1 MALLEPRAN
10 PSRVM
15 QWAAPL
21 IAIVLMLLVGA
32 VLFASLHVSP
42 LKAFYVFFIEPLE
55 TSNGWSELVL
65 KASPLILIAE
75 GLALGFRAR
84 IYNIGAEGQ
93 LLMGAICASGV
104 AIYSHGSEAGW
115 VLPAMVI
122 AGAIGGAIWGAIP
135 AWLKTHFNAEETL
148 TTLMLTYIATLFL
161 SWLVSV
167 PWRDPDGSNFP
178 QSIMFGDSALFTLL
192 FDGLRINTSVFI
204 TIAAVLIFWVFV
216 SRSYTAFQIAVG
228 GQAPAAARYAGF
240 SSRKTVWLSLVISG
254 LTAGIA
260 GAGEVAGP
268 VGQLTLSMS
277 PGYGYAAIIVAWVGR
292 LHPLGIV
299 LSGFLMA
306 MIYIGGDAGQVSLQL
321 PSAITGLFQGMLLFF
336 LLGADA
342 FVNYRLKR
350 RKPRAHLESHTAAA
364 PKAAPEA
371 AT

>member
-1 MALLEPRAN
+1 MPLLEPRAN
-10 PSRVM
+10 PSVVM
-15 QWAAPL
+15 QWTAPL
-21 IAIVLMLLVGA
+21 IAIALTLIVGA
-32 VLFASLHVSP
+32 LLFYSLHVSP

-55 TSNGWSELVL
+55 TSNGWSELAL

-93 LLMGAICASGV
+93 LLIGAICASGV
-104 AIYSHGSEAGW
+104 AIYSNGATSWW
-115 VLPAMVI
+115 VLPSMVI
-122 AGAIGGAIWGAIP
+122 AGAIGGGLWGAIP

-148 TTLMLTYIATLFL
+148 TTLMLTYVATLLL

-167 PWRDPDGSNFP
+167 PWRDPSGSNFP
-178 QSIMFGDSALFTLL
+178 QSIMFNDSALFTLL
-192 FDGLRINTSVFI
+192 FDGLRVNTSIFI

-216 SRSYTAFQIAVG
+216 SRSFTAFQIAVG
-228 GQAPAAARYAGF
+228 GQAPAAAHYAGF

-268 VGQLTLSMS
+268 VGQLTLSLS

-299 LSGFLMA
+299 LSGILMA

-350 RKPRAHLESHTAAA
+350 RKPRVLVKEATA
-364 PKAAPEA
+364 
-371 AT
+371 